1 MLKRLTIVVALVLFA
16 TVTAVASDREDDV
29 ARTHKAA
36 EVFSQIMNAPDQG
49 IPTDLLERAKCI
61 AIIPG
66 DVKFAFVFGGSY
78 GRGLAT
84 CRTEHGWSAPLYLA
98 IDAGSVGYQIGGS
111 STDIIMLFMNDHALQ
126 SLLGDKFK
134 LGADASVAAG
144 PVGRHASADT
154 DIKLNAEILS
164 YSRAKGIFAGISLD
178 GAVVQ
183 ADKSGDEAMYGP
195 GIDRH
200 EILNGTIAVPESAR
214 LLLHE
219 IDGYVQQ
226 ARAAN

>member
-144 PVGRHASADT
+144 PVGRTAAAGT

-164 YSRAKGIFAGISLD
+164 YSRAKGLFAGVALD

-183 ADKSGDEAMYGP
+183 ADKSGDKAMYGDNV
-195 GIDRH
+195 DRH
-200 EILNGTIAVPESAR
+200 DILGGKVAVPASAR
-214 LLLHE
+214 PLLHE
-219 IDGYVQQ
+219 IGRY
-226 ARAAN
+226 AR